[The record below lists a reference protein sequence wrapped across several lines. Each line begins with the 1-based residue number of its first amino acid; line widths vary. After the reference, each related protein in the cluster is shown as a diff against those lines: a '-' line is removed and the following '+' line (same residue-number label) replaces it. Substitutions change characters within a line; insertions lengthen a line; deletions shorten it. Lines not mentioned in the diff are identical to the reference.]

1 MFHLRLIVP
10 AAHADRTL
18 ALLRSDM
25 AVSNIVHLPGA
36 ASNPQGD
43 LVLCDVAR
51 EDVSALLRDLREIDV
66 DREGSIAVEAVDV
79 SLSAGA
85 TAAER
90 LAPGAVADAVVWEQ
104 VEALTS
110 ELSELSYSY
119 LAFMTLATLIAG
131 VGILTDSL
139 ILIIG
144 AMVVGPEFGPLA
156 GFCVAV
162 VERRRALALLS
173 LRALLVGFSVAI
185 AATIGGTLLLR
196 AAAIAPHQPSVT
208 STLFISHP
216 NGWSAVVA
224 LLAGAAGTL
233 ALTTAKSGALIGV
246 LISVTTVPAAA
257 NVGIALAYGHWHE
270 LAGAIAQLAIN
281 LAALIAS
288 GVLTLAVQRSAFA
301 RRLSTRRTARP
312 R

>member
-1 MFHLRLIVP
+1 VFHLRLIVP

-18 ALLRSDM
+18 ELLRRDV
-25 AVSNIVHLPGA
+25 AVSNVVHLPDA
-36 ASNPQGD
+36 ASKPRGD

-51 EDVSALLRDLREIDV
+51 EDASALLQDLREIGLE
-66 DREGSIAVEAVDV
+66 REGSIAVEAVDV

-90 LAPGAVADAVVWEQ
+90 LAAGAAADAVVWEQ
-104 VEALTS
+104 VEALAS
-110 ELSELSYSY
+110 EVSELSYSY

-162 VERRRALALLS
+162 AEHRRALALHS
-173 LRALLVGFSVAI
+173 LRALIVGFSVAI
-185 AATIGGTLLLR
+185 AATTGGTVLLR
-196 AAAIAPHQPSVT
+196 AAAIAPHLPALT
-208 STLFISHP
+208 HTLFIAKP
-216 NGWSAVVA
+216 NGWSALVA
-224 LLAGAAGTL
+224 LLAGVAGTL

-257 NVGIALAYGHWHE
+257 NIGVALAYGHWHE
-270 LAGAIAQLAIN
+270 LAGAAAQLAIN
-281 LAALIAS
+281 LAALMAS
-288 GVLTLAVQRSAFA
+288 GVVTLVVQRSAFA
-301 RRLSTRRTARP
+301 HRLSTRRTARP
-312 R
+312 G

>member
-10 AAHADRTL
+10 ARRVNRTL
-18 ALLRSDM
+18 ELLRRDV
-25 AVSNIVHLPGA
+25 AVSNVVHLPGA
-36 ASNPQGD
+36 ASKPQGD

-51 EDVSALLRDLREIDV
+51 EDASALLQDLRELGL

-156 GFCVAV
+156 GFCVAA
-162 VERRRALALLS
+162 VERRVDPAIRS
-173 LRALLVGFSVAI
+173 LRALGVGFSVAI
-185 AATIGGTLLLR
+185 AATAGGTLLLR
-196 AAAIAPHQPSVT
+196 AAAVAPHVPSVT
-208 STLFISHP
+208 HTLFISTP
-216 NGWSAVVA
+216 NGWSALVA
-224 LLAGAAGTL
+224 LLAGAAGML

-246 LISVTTVPAAA
+246 LISVTTIPAAA
-257 NVGIALAYGHWHE
+257 NVGVALAYGHWHE
-270 LAGAIAQLAIN
+270 LAGAIAQLSIN
-281 LAALIAS
+281 VVALVLA
-288 GVLTLAVQRSAFA
+288 GVVTLTVERSAFA
-301 RRLSTRRTARP
+301 RRVVARRSAP
-312 R
+312 GG